1 MDVFFSR
8 EKSDGFKKLLT
19 KLEEEANQTLQS
31 LVTAPM
37 QRITKL
43 PLLMKEI
50 LKRTPLD
57 DPNRVQMEAT
67 HRATQEVKIRYFRL
81 NEVKV
86 IYINLKFLDC
96 RFVQQ
101 RCGENWRLDEFGN
114 HLEEA

>member
-1 MDVFFSR
+1 MECEVAGPPFIVDLKCTPGQLCGCIFSR

-86 IYINLKFLDC
+86 IYIKF
-96 RFVQQ
+96 
-101 RCGENWRLDEFGN
+101 
-114 HLEEA
+114 